1 MHDLVR
7 RSSLLSKYDA
17 QHEGPPG
24 KARDLIANEPGVE
37 PAVDAILLT
46 MEEVKLRKLCWI
58 EESGLEMNDRLYP
71 ALYYGIG
78 NRAGKKDMIF
88 ITVSEDDTED
98 WDDCERWL
106 EIEDYNEFW
115 RPWSSCPTEEQRE
128 ETSWNE

>member
-7 RSSLLSKYDA
+7 RSSLISKYDA

-24 KARDLIANEPGVE
+24 KARDLIVNEPGVE
-37 PAVDAILLT
+37 PAIDAIVLT
-46 MEEVKLRKLCWI
+46 MEEARMLKICWI

-71 ALYYGIG
+71 AIYSGIG

-88 ITVSEDDTED
+88 ITVPEDGTDD

-106 EIEDYNEFW
+106 EIDDYNEFW

>member
-24 KARDLIANEPGVE
+24 KARDLIVNEPGVE
-37 PAVDAILLT
+37 PAIDAIVLT
-46 MEEVKLRKLCWI
+46 MEEAKMLKICWI

-71 ALYYGIG
+71 AIYSGIG

-88 ITVSEDDTED
+88 ITVPDDGTDD

-106 EIEDYNEFW
+106 EIDDYNEFW
-115 RPWSSCPTEEQRE
+115 RPWSSRPTEEQRE
-128 ETSWNE
+128 ETRWNE

>member
-24 KARDLIANEPGVE
+24 KARDLIVNEPGVE
-37 PAVDAILLT
+37 PAIDAIVLT
-46 MEEVKLRKLCWI
+46 MEEAKMLKICWI

-71 ALYYGIG
+71 AIYSGIG

-88 ITVSEDDTED
+88 ITVPEDGTDD

-106 EIEDYNEFW
+106 EIDDYNEFW

-128 ETSWNE
+128 EARWNE

>member
-24 KARDLIANEPGVE
+24 KARDLIVNEPGVE
-37 PAVDAILLT
+37 PAIDAIVLT
-46 MEEVKLRKLCWI
+46 MEEAKMLKNCWI

-71 ALYYGIG
+71 AIYSGIG

-88 ITVSEDDTED
+88 ITVPEDGTDD

-106 EIEDYNEFW
+106 EIDDYNEFW
-115 RPWSSCPTEEQRE
+115 RPWSSRPTEEQRE
-128 ETSWNE
+128 ETRWNE

>member
-46 MEEVKLRKLCWI
+46 I
-58 EESGLEMNDRLYP
+58 EETKLLKIWTIYAQQQVFPSP
-71 ALYYGIG
+71 SA
-78 NRAGKKDMIF
+78 
-88 ITVSEDDTED
+88 
-98 WDDCERWL
+98 
-106 EIEDYNEFW
+106 
-115 RPWSSCPTEEQRE
+115 
-128 ETSWNE
+128 

>member
-1 MHDLVR
+1 VHDLVR

-24 KARDLIANEPGVE
+24 KARDLIVNEPGVE
-37 PAVDAILLT
+37 PAIDAIVLT
-46 MEEVKLRKLCWI
+46 MEEARMLKICWI

-71 ALYYGIG
+71 AIYSGIG

-88 ITVSEDDTED
+88 ITVPEDGTDD

-106 EIEDYNEFW
+106 EIDDYNEFW

-128 ETSWNE
+128 ETRWNE

>member
-24 KARDLIANEPGVE
+24 KARDLIVNEPGVE

-88 ITVSEDDTED
+88 ITVPGDDTED

-106 EIEDYNEFW
+106 EIDDYNEFW

-128 ETSWNE
+128 ETRWNE

>member
-17 QHEGPPG
+17 QHEGLPG

-37 PAVDAILLT
+37 PEVDAILLT

-88 ITVSEDDTED
+88 ITVPEDNTED

-106 EIEDYNEFW
+106 EIDDYNEFW

>member
-17 QHEGPPG
+17 QHEGHPG

-88 ITVSEDDTED
+88 ITVPEDDTED

-106 EIEDYNEFW
+106 EIDDYNEFW

>member
-1 MHDLVR
+1 VHDLVR

-24 KARDLIANEPGVE
+24 KARDLIVNEPGVE
-37 PAVDAILLT
+37 PAIDAIVLT
-46 MEEVKLRKLCWI
+46 MEEARMLKICWI

-71 ALYYGIG
+71 AIYSGIG

-88 ITVSEDDTED
+88 ITVPEDGTDD

-106 EIEDYNEFW
+106 EIDDYNEFW
-115 RPWSSCPTEEQRE
+115 RPWSSRPTEEQRE
-128 ETSWNE
+128 ETRWNE

>member
-17 QHEGPPG
+17 QHDGPPG
-24 KARDLIANEPGVE
+24 KARDLIANEPSVE

-46 MEEVKLRKLCWI
+46 MEEVKLRKLCWV

-78 NRAGKKDMIF
+78 NRAGKKNMIF
-88 ITVSEDDTED
+88 LIVPVEDTED

-106 EIEDYNEFW
+106 EIDDYNEFW
-115 RPWSSCPTEEQRE
+115 RPWSSCPTEKQRE